1 MDSLFPHL
9 SLLAEP
15 VRVRLLA
22 LLSREELGVSELC
35 RVVNAPQSTVSRH
48 LKDLRVAGWLRRRT
62 EGTSGLVRLDTSE
75 LPPEAVALW
84 AVVRDAWMAGP
95 QWAEDEGR
103 LAAVIAAREASTSWF
118 GRLRRDWERVRRDL
132 FGEGYVAH
140 VLVALLGEGAVIA
153 DLGCGTGEMLALL
166 APAASKVIGVDR
178 EQAMLDV
185 AAERTVEFANVDLRR
200 GTLDDLPLKNAEVD
214 LAVCMLV
221 LHHVEAPDRAFAEVR
236 RVLRKEG
243 RVVLLDMQKHDR
255 SEYRATMGHVHLG
268 FSEAEVRGLAD
279 DAGLRLLAWRPLG
292 AAAGASGPPLFV
304 AVLGR

>member
-9 SLLAEP
+9 SLFAEP

-35 RVVNAPQSTVSRH
+35 RIVNAPQSTVSRH

-75 LPPEAVALW
+75 LSPEAVALW
-84 AVVRDAWMAGP
+84 TVVRDAWMTSP

-103 LAAVIAAREASTSWF
+103 LAGVIAARESSTSWF
-118 GRLRRDWERVRRDL
+118 GRLRRDWEQVRREM

-140 VLVALLGEGAVIA
+140 VLVALLAEGSVLA

-166 APAASKVIGVDR
+166 APAASTVIGVDR

-200 GTLDDLPLKNAEVD
+200 GTLDELPLKNAEID

-221 LHHVEAPDRAFAEVR
+221 LHHVEAPDRAFAEFR

-268 FSEAEVRGLAD
+268 FSEAEIRNLAD

-292 AAAGASGPPLFV
+292 AASGASGPPLFV